1 MRVVTLIDALYDGMG
16 GGERFAAAL
25 AAALPPDRFEVT
37 VCATNTADGVVAEAL
52 ERAGVRHMALERR
65 GRFDLPAFRRLTS
78 LLRRERVQVL
88 HAHKFGS
95 NVWGTVLGQACRVP
109 VVIAHEHTWSYE
121 GQPMRKL
128 LDGRLIAPL
137 ATRFVAVSELDR
149 RRMIDLE
156 GVKPEK
162 ALAIPTAY
170 LPREGVPD
178 EGDLRAR
185 LGIAPGA
192 PVIGTVANL
201 RQQKRLDVLIDAF
214 VRVREKLDGAHLV
227 LAGDGPEAA
236 ALRADA
242 ESRGLGDAV
251 HLPGVVEDLRS
262 AFRAFDVVA
271 MSSDFEG
278 MPLFMFEAMA
288 HDTPLVATRVGGL
301 PEVVD
306 HGVHALLVPRRDP
319 AALAAALTE
328 LLTDPARRDALA
340 RAASVRLR
348 DFSLEA
354 IAGRFAALY
363 EELLRER
370 GGR

>member
-1 MRVVTLIDALYDGMG
+1 MVTLIDALYDGMG

-25 AAALPPDRFEVT
+25 AAALPRDRFEVT
-37 VCATNTADGVVAEAL
+37 VCATRTADGVVCEAL
-52 ERAGVRHMALERR
+52 ERAGVRHIALERR
-65 GRFDLPAFRRLTS
+65 GPVDLAPFRRLTS

-95 NVWGTVLGQACRVP
+95 NVWGALLGRASRVP

-121 GQPMRKL
+121 GQPVRKL
-128 LDGRLIAPL
+128 LDGRVIAPL

-149 RRMIDLE
+149 RRMIEIE

-162 ALAIPTAY
+162 AVAIPTAY

-178 EGDLRAR
+178 AGDLRAR

-201 RQQKRLDVLIDAF
+201 RHQKRLDVLIDAF
-214 VRVREKLDGAHLV
+214 ARVREQVEGAQLV

-236 ALRADA
+236 ALRAAA
-242 ESRGLGDAV
+242 ESRRLGDEV
-251 HLPGVVEDLRS
+251 HLPGVIEDLQS
-262 AFRAFDVVA
+262 AFRAFDVAV

-301 PEVVD
+301 PEVVE
-306 HGVHALLVPRRDP
+306 HGTHALLVPRRDP
-319 AALAAALTE
+319 AALAGALTE

-354 IAGRFAALY
+354 VADRFAALY
-363 EELLRER
+363 EDLLRER